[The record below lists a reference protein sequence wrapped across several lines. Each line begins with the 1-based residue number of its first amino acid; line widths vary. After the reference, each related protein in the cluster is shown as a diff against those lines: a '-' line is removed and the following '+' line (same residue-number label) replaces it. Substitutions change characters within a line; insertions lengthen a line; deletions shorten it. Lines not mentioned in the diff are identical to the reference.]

1 MYRHG
6 KGVQRSILSATEWY
20 RKALKNGVEAAE
32 DRLEE
37 LEAL

>member
-1 MYRHG
+1 MHQHG

-32 DRLEE
+32 DRLKE
-37 LEAL
+37 LGAL